1 MTLSHPLGRGEA
13 HAAQSSANLRVHWG
27 STPFTARMM
36 LPSIPIT
43 SKSNAR
49 VKALRAS
56 FSGKASQ
63 PGDLLGLEGEH
74 LIVEALRSGLT
85 LETLFLREGSESVLD
100 RPSLAGL
107 AASTVLTLSRDVF
120 ASAVE
125 TTSPQ
130 GIAATL
136 LIPATQPPASQPQS
150 VVLVLESLQ
159 DPGNLGTLIRSAEAF
174 AAQQIFL
181 TPDTVNQ
188 WNPKVVRA
196 SAGSVFRIPI
206 IRAPLAQIAAQ
217 LAHQGSTVY
226 AAVAQRLDSISLF
239 EAHFASRI
247 AFMIGNEGAGL
258 SATALA
264 LAQAR
269 LHIPC
274 AVESLNAAV
283 AGSTLL
289 YEALRQRT
297 QSRSSDLQSLHV

>member
-1 MTLSHPLGRGEA
+1 
-13 HAAQSSANLRVHWG
+13 
-27 STPFTARMM
+27 MM
-36 LPSIPIT
+36 LPSAPIT

-56 FSGKASQ
+56 FSGKPSQ

-74 LIVEALRSGLT
+74 LIAEALRSGLR
-85 LETLFLREGSESVLD
+85 LETLFLREGSESVLA

-107 AASTVLTLSRDVF
+107 EAASTLILSRDVF

-125 TTSPQ
+125 TASPQ

-136 LIPATQPPASQPQS
+136 LIPTPQPPAPQPQS

-159 DPGNLGTLIRSAEAF
+159 DPGNLGTLLRSAEAF

-196 SAGSVFRIPI
+196 SAGSVFRMPI
-206 IRAPLAQIAAQ
+206 VRAPLAHIAQQ
-217 LAHQGSTVY
+217 LQQQGTTLY
-226 AAVAQRLDSISLF
+226 AAVAQHLDSISLL
-239 EAHFASRI
+239 EAHFAAHT

-258 SATALA
+258 SAAALA
-264 LAQAR
+264 LAHHR
-269 LHIPC
+269 IRIPC

-289 YEALRQRT
+289 YESLRQR
-297 QSRSSDLQSLHV
+297 SSSSIPASNPY